1 MVDDEDAGAY
11 GIRDRD
17 LHIYH
22 QNEEPSPIGLQG
34 SQDLQNQQI
43 LQAALEAY
51 RLPVLVSTY
60 VKERDNN
67 KKGGKT
73 GVLFWFKVYC
83 LFIKDIGE
91 AYIFYINGR

>member
-1 MVDDEDAGAY
+1 ML
-11 GIRDRD
+11 I
-17 LHIYH
+17 
-22 QNEEPSPIGLQG
+22 
-34 SQDLQNQQI
+34 
-43 LQAALEAY
+43 
-51 RLPVLVSTY
+51 STY

>member
-67 KKGGKT
+67 NNKRKVVKLVWYFGLRFIYLFKKDT
-73 GVLFWFKVYC
+73 
-83 LFIKDIGE
+83 GE
-91 AYIFYINGR
+91 ARILI